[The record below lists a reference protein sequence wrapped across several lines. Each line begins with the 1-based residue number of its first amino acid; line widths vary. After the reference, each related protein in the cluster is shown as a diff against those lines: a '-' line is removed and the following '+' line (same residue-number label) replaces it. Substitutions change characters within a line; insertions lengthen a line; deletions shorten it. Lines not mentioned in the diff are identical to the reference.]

1 MVRHIVTAIVKK
13 GKSKVKVEDFKR
25 SKFGKWRTAPFGEGK
40 GKEVYLELLT
50 MLLGWTKN

>member
-13 GKSKVKVEDFKR
+13 GKSKVRVEDFKR

-40 GKEVYLELLT
+40 GKEVYWDWSKT
-50 MLLGWTKN
+50 SKKNTK